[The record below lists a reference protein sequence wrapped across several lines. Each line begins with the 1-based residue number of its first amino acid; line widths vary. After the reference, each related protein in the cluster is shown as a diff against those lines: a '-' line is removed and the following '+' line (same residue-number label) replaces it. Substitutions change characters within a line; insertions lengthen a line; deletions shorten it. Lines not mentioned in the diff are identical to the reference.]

1 MQSLSNGKIG
11 DDDLQIAESGNGATR
26 GRDLRML
33 AAAFLYNI
41 TGDRRYED
49 AMAQE
54 SVATSPKWYANKGY
68 PTWDQW
74 PHGEALWP
82 APYCYAN
89 NEFTPQQ
96 TMLGKMALLGYLYS
110 RGETRTP
117 SGK

>member
-54 SVATSPKWYANKGY
+54 SVATSPKWYANKGLSDLG
-68 PTWDQW
+68 PVASRRGPLART
-74 PHGEALWP
+74 LLLR
-82 APYCYAN
+82 
-89 NEFTPQQ
+89 QQ
-96 TMLGKMALLGYLYS
+96 
-110 RGETRTP
+110 
-117 SGK
+117 